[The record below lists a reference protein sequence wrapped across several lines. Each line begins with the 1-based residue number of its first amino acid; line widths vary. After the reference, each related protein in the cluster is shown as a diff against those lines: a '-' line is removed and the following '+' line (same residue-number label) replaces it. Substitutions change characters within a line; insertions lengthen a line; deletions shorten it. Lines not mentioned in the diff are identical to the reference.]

1 MNYPTTINQ
10 LIECFK
16 KLPGVGEKTAER
28 LALSILSLDDEV
40 NDKFADAIKNVK
52 SRIKKCDKCNNLT
65 ENDLCDICI
74 DEKRNQEIICVVE
87 DPKNIILFEKV
98 GSYNGVYHVLTNLI
112 SPLDGIGPEDINLDQ
127 LIKRIEND
135 NIKEVIIAVKPS
147 IEGETTALYIVK
159 LLEQKDVVVSKIANG
174 IPIGADMEYI
184 DALTLEMALEDRKKI
199 SQQILPDINN

>member
-1 MNYPTTINQ
+1 MNYPPTIRH

-16 KLPGVGEKTAER
+16 KLPGIGEKTAER

-40 NDKFADAIKNVK
+40 NDLFADSIKNVK
-52 SRIKKCDKCNNLT
+52 TKIKRCQKCNNLT
-65 ENDLCDICI
+65 ENDLCDICS
-74 DEKRNQEIICVVE
+74 DTSRDKQVICVVD

-98 GSYNGVYHVLTNLI
+98 GSYSGMYHVLNNLI
-112 SPLDGIGPEDINLDQ
+112 SPLEGINPEDINLEQ
-127 LIKRIEND
+127 LIKRIDED
-135 NIKEVIIAVKPS
+135 KIKEIIIAVKPS

-159 LLEQKDVVVSKIANG
+159 LLEKKDVVVSKIANG

-199 SQQILPDINN
+199 SE